1 MCRDYKTEQKV
12 NEMKISNVVVTV
24 MIQLWN
30 TD

>member
-12 NEMKISNVVVTV
+12 NEMKISNKIVTV
-24 MIQLWN
+24 MIQLRN

>member
-24 MIQLWN
+24 MIQLRN

>member
-1 MCRDYKTEQKV
+1 MYRDYKTEQKV

-24 MIQLWN
+24 MIQLQN